1 MKAAPGWIRRN
12 ATLAAT
18 IAVFGLLFLTASC
31 LYRGFFSWRV
41 LTSLLT
47 DNAFLGIAAI
57 GMTLVIFSGGID
69 LSVGAVAGFSGILV
83 ATLIQAHQVH
93 PLLAWALAIAAG
105 GCLGAGMGLLIAS
118 LRLPAFLI
126 TLGGMFL
133 ARGGGFWINTDSVGI
148 NHPFYDRMSR
158 LELDLGPRFH
168 LPATALIFLLVA
180 AAAFVLAHHTRFGRT
195 LLAVGGNEQSA
206 LLMGL
211 PVGAAK
217 VAVYTLNG
225 MCAAGAGVVA
235 TLYTGKALGDYGTGI
250 QSAVLNDTTQTVSA
264 FKTTGWMAGYTH
276 NWTDAVRSNL
286 DLSGVSFSSD
296 PLLPA
301 TAIKSMQSGSVN
313 TIVKLTKSVELG
325 MEYIYE
331 SAKTFGSQ
339 SAVDT
344 DGHATD
350 KNTGSKVE
358 VSLTASF

>member
-235 TLYTGKALGDYGTGI
+235 TLYTGSGNPSMGVGMELDAIAIAVIGGAVLTGGRGHLVGTVVGVLIFGTI
-250 QSAVLNDTTQTVSA
+250 QSALLFDGRLSPSWTRIVVGALLLGFILLQRLLVRR
-264 FKTTGWMAGYTH
+264 AG
-276 NWTDAVRSNL
+276 
-286 DLSGVSFSSD
+286 
-296 PLLPA
+296 
-301 TAIKSMQSGSVN
+301 
-313 TIVKLTKSVELG
+313 
-325 MEYIYE
+325 
-331 SAKTFGSQ
+331 
-339 SAVDT
+339 
-344 DGHATD
+344 
-350 KNTGSKVE
+350 
-358 VSLTASF
+358 